1 MSKAPTLSAQ
11 QVEQIAKVIGDTNCG
26 LTGSEIEHALAT
38 LNIPDIDA
46 DDTKW
51 RRLYNALVGRINSSG
66 KTNVVYGFILHCFNP
81 ANGFSNTERYRS
93 MMDAV
98 NSILML
104 SGIEVRD
111 DGQLHSVQVAHSLSE
126 VELRTRNLRSEL
138 IACDAHPEVLKCCN
152 EELLVDDY
160 FHAVHEAAKSLCG
173 RVKTM
178 TGLELDGTRLFD
190 KTFSTKDPY
199 LALNALQTESEHN
212 QQNGLKE
219 LLNGVMHLVRN
230 PTAHELRIHWDV
242 NEKDAVDVLN
252 LISYLHK
259 LLDNCVVMPRP
270 S

>member
-11 QVEQIAKVIGDTNCG
+11 QVEQIAKVLGDTNCG
-26 LTGSEIEHALAT
+26 LTGSEIEYALAA

-46 DDTKW
+46 GDTKW

-81 ANGFSNTERYRS
+81 ANGFSSTERYRS

-98 NSILML
+98 NSVLML

-111 DGQLHSVQVAHSLSE
+111 DGQLHSVQVAHSLRE
-126 VELRTRNLRSEL
+126 VELRTRNLRSKL

-160 FHAVHEAAKSLCG
+160 FHAVHEAAKGLCD
-173 RVKTM
+173 RVRTM
-178 TGLELDGTRLFD
+178 TGLNLDGAHLFD
-190 KTFSTKDPY
+190 KAFSIKDPY
-199 LALNALQTESEHN
+199 LALNSLQTNSELN
-212 QQNGLKE
+212 QQKGLKAM
-219 LLNGVMHLVRN
+219 LYGVMYLVRN

-259 LLDNCVVMPRP
+259 LLDCCVIVRRA